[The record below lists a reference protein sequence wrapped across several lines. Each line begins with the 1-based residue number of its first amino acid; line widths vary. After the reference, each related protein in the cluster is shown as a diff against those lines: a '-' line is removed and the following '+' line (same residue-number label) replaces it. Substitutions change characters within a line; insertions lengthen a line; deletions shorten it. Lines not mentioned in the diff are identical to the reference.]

1 MQADRRTRQRAL
13 ISFLVV
19 AACLI
24 AALLFWPYLLTNVI
38 QPVAT
43 VVWLM
48 LRLFVL
54 SIDQLVYWWL
64 LVAGIVIY
72 LTYRL
77 LRLSSAPPASGESF
91 ETGSPLDPVILWQA
105 SIQAGEQQSAE
116 SPVKHRLTWLLSN
129 TYASRQQASPSYQI
143 REAFEQRQIPIPDP
157 IYEFLFPAGAAQVK
171 YSLLKDPL
179 RATGQALAAA
189 RRKVRTGLR
198 RWSGREKADY
208 YRAIDE
214 VLSMMESSLE
224 IPHDDDPTTTHS
236 D

>member
-1 MQADRRTRQRAL
+1 MQADRRTRQQAL
-13 ISFLVV
+13 ITFLVV
-19 AACLI
+19 AACLV
-24 AALLFWPYLLTNVI
+24 ATLLFWPYLLDNVI

-43 VVWLM
+43 VIWLM

-64 LVAGIVIY
+64 LVAGIVVY

-77 LRLSSAPPASGESF
+77 LRLSSAPPVPD
-91 ETGSPLDPVILWQA
+91 ETFGSGSPLDPVNLWQA
-105 SIQAGEQQSAE
+105 SIRAGEQQSE
-116 SPVKHRLTWLLSN
+116 ETPVKRRLTWLLSN
-129 TYASRQQASPSYQI
+129 TYASRQQAGPSYQI

-157 IYEFLFPAGAAQVK
+157 IYEFLFTTDAAQVK

-179 RATGQALAAA
+179 RATGQALVAV
-189 RRKVRTGLR
+189 RRKVRNRLR

-224 IPHDDDPTTTHS
+224 IPHDDDPTTPHY